1 MLYNTKMLYNK
12 GILND
17 NIIKVIDL
25 NCNLMY
31 HSFLILKKTIKKC
44 HHLTSK
50 MIKKKIEPRL

>member
-31 HSFLILKKTIKKC
+31 HSFLILKKQ
-44 HHLTSK
+44 
-50 MIKKKIEPRL
+50 